1 MLNKE
6 SAYTKIKK
14 SGNLPTLP
22 EILLKLLEACDSETT
37 TLPEIANIIS
47 KDPALSFRVL
57 QLVNSAYYGLCR
69 NFISIEQ
76 AVIYLGAKS
85 IKNIAVT
92 TCIHQVFEAKR
103 FNIIKT
109 FKISAFWWHSL
120 MCATLSRRIAKKIQY
135 ANIDEAYLSGLLHD
149 IGRLIL
155 VSTFP
160 EEHKTFLL
168 ETEDVWNELWA
179 EKQLIGITHSEAG
192 AWLVHNWNL
201 NSLIADA
208 IRYHHEP
215 LEQIR
220 EAFPLI
226 KIVYFSSLLRENI
239 GDHERNLEAGSLL
252 LGLDSDDIESIVEG
266 ATEEVCQIAENL
278 NITAKPPGT
287 SEENILKSALSG
299 ECSDKSPAG
308 QMLPEESIHDE
319 VCQQDAATSQDV
331 LVSRIKNIA
340 LLSGFL
346 ENLVQAGDSEA
357 IVTVF
362 EQSMSILFNIEK
374 VLFFLPDKDG
384 TLLKG
389 RTSATSELQHL
400 SQGLALP
407 VHSSS
412 SKIVQAYLSQSLT
425 YLTSEI
431 TRDNLADA
439 QLLSAFRTTTVLLVP
454 VFAHKKTMGVIL
466 LGLPESVKTLP
477 LSDCKLVQVI
487 AQQVGL
493 CLFLENMQARRAEE
507 IEIERKAAV
516 SMTARKFAHEIN
528 NPLGIISNYLTA
540 LRLKLSKENDIQE
553 ELGVIGE
560 EINRISTMVNQMDM
574 FSNTVFPNMAL
585 TDVNA
590 VIEDIVHIF
599 KAPLS
604 KESGTVI
611 TFIPD
616 SQLPKIMTSRDA
628 LKQVLINLLK
638 NAAEAI
644 IGGGTVAVSTA
655 MLTANQPDNEAGE
668 SDAIQI
674 VVDDTGPGIPEAVMK
689 NLYKPFVTT
698 KTTGHSGLGLSIVQK
713 TVKDLGGS
721 ISCTSRPNAG
731 TRFSIRLPLVKR
743 SPIAN
748 EV

>member
-1 MLNKE
+1 MLSKE
-6 SAYTKIKK
+6 NVYSKIKK
-14 SGNLPTLP
+14 TGNLPTLP
-22 EILLKLLEACDSETT
+22 EILLKLLEACDNENTS
-37 TLPEIANIIS
+37 LPEIATIIS

-57 QLVNSAYYGLCR
+57 QLVNSAYYGLSR
-69 NFISIEQ
+69 NFINIEQ
-76 AVIYLGAKS
+76 AVIYLGANS

-103 FNIIKT
+103 FNTIKT

-120 MCATLSRRIAKKIQY
+120 MCATLSRRIATKIRY

-179 EKQLIGITHSEAG
+179 EKQLIGITHCEAG

-201 NSLIADA
+201 NTLIADA

-215 LEQIR
+215 LEQIK
-220 EAFPLI
+220 EAFLLI
-226 KIVYFSSLLRENI
+226 KIVYVSNLLRENS

-252 LGLDSDDIESIVEG
+252 LGLDNDDIESIIEG
-266 ATEEVCQIAENL
+266 ATEEVLQIAENL
-278 NITAKPPGT
+278 NITAIPPGI
-287 SEENILKSALSG
+287 SEKSKKKSGLSR
-299 ECSDKSPAG
+299 ECSDQSPPGQILTEKSND
-308 QMLPEESIHDE
+308 EEDYQHNT
-319 VCQQDAATSQDV
+319 ARSQDV

-384 TLLKG
+384 ILLKG

-407 VHSSS
+407 VQRSSS
-412 SKIVQAYLSQSLT
+412 QIVKAYRTQSLT
-425 YLTSEI
+425 YLTAE
-431 TRDNLADA
+431 TKHDNLADA
-439 QLLSAFRTTTVLLVP
+439 QLLSAFRSTTVLLVP
-454 VFAHKKTMGVIL
+454 VFAHKKSIGVIL

-477 LSDCKLVQVI
+477 SSDCKLVQVI

-493 CLFLENMQARRAEE
+493 CFFLENMQARKAEE
-507 IEIERKAAV
+507 IEIERKAAI

-528 NPLGIISNYLTA
+528 NPLGIISNYLTT
-540 LRLKLSKENDIQE
+540 LRLKLSKENNIQE

-560 EINRISTMVNQMDM
+560 ELHRISTMVNQMDM
-574 FSNTVFPNMAL
+574 FSSTVFPEMVL

-590 VIEDIVHIF
+590 VIGDIIHIF

-604 KESGTVI
+604 AASGTVI

-616 SQLPKIMTSRDA
+616 SQLPKIMTSKDA
-628 LKQVLINLLK
+628 LKQIIINLLK

-644 IGGGTVAVSTA
+644 VDGGNVVVKTG
-655 MLTANQPDNEAGE
+655 MLLNKPLDNEANQSKHIE
-668 SDAIQI
+668 I
-674 VVDDTGPGIPEAVMK
+674 VVDDTGPGIPEAVLK

-698 KTTGHSGLGLSIVQK
+698 KKSGHSGLGLSIVQK

-721 ISCTSRPNAG
+721 ISCMSRPNVG
-731 TRFSIRLPLVKR
+731 TRFSIRLPLKR
-743 SPIAN
+743 YDNGLRA
-748 EV
+748 

>member
-1 MLNKE
+1 MLSKE
-6 SAYTKIKK
+6 NVYAKIKK
-14 SGNLPTLP
+14 SGNLPSLP
-22 EILLKLLEACDSETT
+22 EILLKLLEACDNETT
-37 TLPEIANIIS
+37 SLPEIAEIIS

-57 QLVNSAYYGLCR
+57 QLVNSANYGLCR
-69 NFISIEQ
+69 NFISVDQ

-92 TCIHQVFEAKR
+92 TCIHQVFEGKR
-103 FNIIKT
+103 FNTIKT

-155 VSTFP
+155 ISTFP

-168 ETEDVWNELWA
+168 ETEDIWNELWA

-215 LEQIR
+215 LEQIK
-220 EAFPLI
+220 EAFSLI
-226 KIVYFSSLLRENI
+226 KVVYLANLIRENSS
-239 GDHERNLEAGSLL
+239 DHERNLGAGSLL
-252 LGLDSDDIESIVEG
+252 LGLDSDDIESIIEG
-266 ATEEVCQIAENL
+266 ATEEVLEIAENL
-278 NITAKPPGT
+278 NVNAKPQGT
-287 SEENILKSALSG
+287 SEKSKQN
-299 ECSDKSPAG
+299 SDESPAG
-308 QMLPEESIHDE
+308 QMLPEESIEDE
-319 VCQQDAATSQDV
+319 DYQHNTAKSQDV

-357 IVTVF
+357 IITVF

-384 TLLKG
+384 LLLKG
-389 RTSATSELQHL
+389 RTSTTSELQHL
-400 SQGLALP
+400 SQSLALP
-407 VHSSS
+407 VQRSSS
-412 SKIVQAYLSQSLT
+412 QIVKAYLTQSLT

-431 TRDNLADA
+431 KHDNLADV
-439 QLLSAFRTTTVLLVP
+439 QLLSAFRSTTVLLVP
-454 VFAHKKTMGVIL
+454 IFAHKKPIGVIL
-466 LGLPESVKTLP
+466 LGLPQSVKTLS

-493 CLFLENMQARRAEE
+493 CFFLENMQARKAEE
-507 IEIERKAAV
+507 IEIERKAAI

-528 NPLGIISNYLTA
+528 NPLGIISNYLTT

-560 EINRISTMVNQMDM
+560 EIHRISTMINQMDM
-574 FSNTVFPNMAL
+574 FSSTVFPEMAL

-590 VIEDIVHIF
+590 VIEDIIHIF

-604 KESGTVI
+604 AASGTII

-616 SQLPKIMTSRDA
+616 GQLPKILTSKDA
-628 LKQVLINLLK
+628 LKQIIINLLK

-644 IGGGTVAVSTA
+644 VGGGNVAVRTG
-655 MLTANQPDNEAGE
+655 MLTDKPHDDEANQPEQIE
-668 SDAIQI
+668 I
-674 VVDDTGPGIPEAVMK
+674 VVDDTGPGIPEAILK

-698 KTTGHSGLGLSIVQK
+698 KTSGHSGLGLSIVQK

-721 ISCTSRPNAG
+721 ISCMSRPNAG
-731 TRFSIRLPLVKR
+731 TRFSIRLPLAR
-743 SPIAN
+743 NDNGLRAENSTC
-748 EV
+748 

>member
-1 MLNKE
+1 MLSKE
-6 SAYTKIKK
+6 NVYDKIKK

-22 EILLKLLEACDSETT
+22 EILLKLLEACENENT
-37 TLPEIANIIS
+37 TLPEIAAIIN

-57 QLVNSAYYGLCR
+57 QLVNSAYYGLYR
-69 NFISIEQ
+69 NFISVEQ
-76 AVIYLGAKS
+76 AVIYLGANS

-103 FNIIKT
+103 FNTIKT

-160 EEHKTFLL
+160 EEHKTFLF

-179 EKQLIGITHSEAG
+179 EKQVIGITHCEAG

-215 LEQIR
+215 LEQIK
-220 EAFPLI
+220 EAFSLI
-226 KIVYFSSLLRENI
+226 KIVYVSNLLRENS
-239 GDHERNLEAGSLL
+239 GDHERNFEAGSLL
-252 LGLDSDDIESIVEG
+252 LGLDSDDIENIVEG
-266 ATEEVCQIAENL
+266 ATEEVLQIAENL
-278 NITAKPPGT
+278 NITAKPQGT
-287 SEENILKSALSG
+287 SEKSKKKSG
-299 ECSDKSPAG
+299 
-308 QMLPEESIHDE
+308 LPEEYSDESPTGQVLPEDSIIEED
-319 VCQQDAATSQDV
+319 CQDNASGSQDL
-331 LVSRIKNIA
+331 LVSRIKNIT

-346 ENLVQAGDSEA
+346 ENLVQAGDSES
-357 IVTVF
+357 IITVF
-362 EQSMSILFNIEK
+362 EQSMSILFNIDK

-384 TLLKG
+384 IFLKG
-389 RTSATSELQHL
+389 RTSTTSELQHL

-407 VHSSS
+407 VQRSSS
-412 SKIVQAYLSQSLT
+412 QIVKTYLTQSLT
-425 YLTSEI
+425 YLTSDI
-431 TRDNLADA
+431 KHDNLADA
-439 QLLSAFRTTTVLLVP
+439 QLLSAFRSTTVLLVP
-454 VFAHKKTMGVIL
+454 VFAHKKPIGVIL
-466 LGLPESVKTLP
+466 LGLPESIKTLP

-493 CLFLENMQARRAEE
+493 CFFLENMQARKAEE
-507 IEIERKAAV
+507 IEVERKAAI

-528 NPLGIISNYLTA
+528 NPLGIISNYLTT
-540 LRLKLSKENDIQE
+540 LRLKLSKENNIQE

-560 EINRISTMVNQMDM
+560 EINRISNMINQMDM
-574 FSNTVFPNMAL
+574 FSSTVFPEMAL

-590 VIEDIVHIF
+590 VIEDIIHIF

-604 KESGTVI
+604 TASGTVI

-616 SQLPKIMTSRDA
+616 GQLPKIMTSKDA
-628 LKQVLINLLK
+628 LKQIIINLLK

-644 IGGGTVAVSTA
+644 DGGGNVAVRTG
-655 MLTANQPDNEAGE
+655 MFMDKPPD
-668 SDAIQI
+668 SDVHHSKQIEI
-674 VVDDTGPGIPEAVMK
+674 VVDDTGPGIPEAVLK

-698 KTTGHSGLGLSIVQK
+698 KTSGHSGLGLSIVQK
-713 TVKDLGGS
+713 TVTDLGGS
-721 ISCTSRPNAG
+721 ISCMSKPNAG
-731 TRFSIRLPLVKR
+731 TRFSIRLPITKR
-743 SPIAN
+743 SPTS
-748 EV
+748 EE